1 MSENLSP
8 SAIDQ
13 SLVRLLRQ
21 IRRTQAWR
29 ACCMITTV
37 ALLGIALSMAVD
49 WFFSPLPTWGR
60 WTVFLMW
67 IVSLLVC
74 LRIALTP
81 LFRAISPV
89 KLARWLEGR
98 HPEMQERISTAL
110 ELQGQESGISLGLLE
125 ELRRAAESDAAAVD
139 AKLEVRSVSHH
150 RRWTGPA
157 AILLGCFALML
168 VAWPE
173 ISLRLLVRAVAPFSD
188 FGNAGAARFVVTPG
202 HIELLEG
209 DAMNIEIRYQGE
221 ATDLALH
228 SKWENGVSARE
239 TLSLQDGRYLYQLD
253 PVIKSFRYS
262 VRAGRN
268 ESDTYAVTVWP
279 RPSLVDAR
287 LRVHPPG
294 YLTLEPIS
302 EPLDDQIS
310 AVCGSMFRL
319 TSQTNTAIEAAR
331 LEIGG
336 KTVAEAQVSTASGTS
351 QLLLEWTVEEPGL
364 VEAKVMLRH
373 RLGHEIEAHAFAME
387 MLVDQAPQV
396 ILLSPLQKELRL
408 RPDEQLDLRYE
419 VLEDFAIARVA
430 VELDDKGKRQVAL
443 GQNLPQRVEG
453 SKPPRF
459 RGAVTLS
466 IGDLKTRMG
475 GKRDFRIRLRAQDAK
490 PADRSGPGIGYS
502 DWLNIR
508 IDEQAESLVRQELR
522 QQHEGAMK
530 EINET
535 IKQVREARER
545 MDQHK
550 EQVKKGELTPKEE
563 KALQEAAEKL
573 AEAQEK
579 THELGQKMEE
589 SVHAPLATD
598 VKQAAEKMQQSRES
612 LENAPLQDQEEQRA
626 DKMQQ
631 ARDQAEESIRQL
643 EQVKQEM
650 QKQNEKIEDL
660 AKLQELAQKQQEVAR
675 QAQQEAEAQ
684 QENPNE
690 KSKEEWKQQQQQ
702 VAQQLREELQQQPQ
716 ALAEALNE
724 QARQAEQLAKQAE
737 EISQSQEQLK
747 QQAEQAAT
755 AEKSQD
761 SAQQEQI
768 EKQTQQAIQQALAQE
783 QAKIAAETGQQL
795 EQAREQRSALADE
808 LPAAQAATENAKE
821 QLAQASPEAA
831 AKAAKSAQAS
841 LEKASAQA
849 DDAAKQAEQR
859 QAQADAAEQ
868 SNDPNQAQG
877 EEAATAESS
886 APAEAANQAEMAA
899 ATEALENLTE
909 RQAMVAEA
917 AQALAEGNTAEA
929 LEQLQQA
936 QAQSAQELAQA
947 IAAAPQAQ
955 PSAPMQ
961 QAEQSSQQGSQQAQ
975 QAAQQAQ
982 QGQQQQAAQQHA
994 QAQQQFAQSAQALA
1008 QAAKEMSQ
1016 AARQAEQQQASAQQA
1031 QASPE
1036 ALAEAFQQ
1044 AAQASESKSPQQAA
1058 QQSQRAAQ
1066 ALQQAA
1072 QSAKSQMQGQST
1084 TSPGTPSQAQGQPQ
1098 PGQPGQPG
1106 EQASDMAGEAERPA
1120 EADPGVPPEL
1130 AKLGIS
1136 AADWEKIQNNLRADV
1151 GGNGATGIP
1160 EEYRELVKGYFQSM
1174 TTPPKKK

>member
-1 MSENLSP
+1 MFENASP

-13 SLVRLLRQ
+13 SLARLLRQ

-49 WFFSPLPTWGR
+49 WFFSPLPLWGR
-60 WTVFLMW
+60 WAIFLIWM
-67 IVSLLVC
+67 VSVLAS

-110 ELQGQESGISLGLLE
+110 ELQGQENGISLGLLE
-125 ELRRAAESDAAAVD
+125 ELRRAAESDAATVD

-157 AILLGCFALML
+157 AVLLGCFALVL
-168 VAWPE
+168 LAWPE

-202 HIELLEG
+202 HMELLEG
-209 DAMNIEIRYQGE
+209 DALNMEIRYQGE

-262 VRAGRN
+262 VRAGRD

-287 LRVHPPG
+287 LRVHSPD
-294 YLTLEPIS
+294 YLALEPIS
-302 EPLDDQIS
+302 EPLDDQVS

-319 TSQTNTAIEAAR
+319 TSQTNTAIESAR
-331 LEIGG
+331 LEISG

-373 RLGHEIEAHAFAME
+373 RLGNEIEAHAFAME
-387 MLVDQAPQV
+387 MLVDQAPEV

-443 GQNLPQRVEG
+443 GQNLPLRVEG

-459 RGAVTLS
+459 RGSVVLS

-490 PADRSGPGIGYS
+490 PTDRSGPGIGYS

-530 EINET
+530 EIDET

-550 EQVKKGELTPKEE
+550 EQVKKGELKPKEE

-579 THELGQKMEE
+579 THQLGQKMEE

-612 LENAPLQDQEEQRA
+612 LENAPLQDQEAQRE

-631 ARDQAEESIRQL
+631 ARDQAEESIRKL

-650 QKQNEKIEDL
+650 QKQNEKIQDL

-675 QAQQEAEAQ
+675 QAEAQ

-690 KSKEEWKQQQQQ
+690 KSTEEWQQQQQQ

-716 ALAEALNE
+716 ALAEALKD

-761 SAQQEQI
+761 PAQQEQI

-821 QLAQASPEAA
+821 QLAQAAPEAA
-831 AKAAKSAQAS
+831 AKAAKAAQES

-849 DDAAKQAEQR
+849 DDAAKQAEQS
-859 QAQADAAEQ
+859 QAQADAAKE

-877 EEAATAESS
+877 EEAAAAESS

-899 ATEALENLTE
+899 AAEALENLTE
-909 RQAMVAEA
+909 RQAKVAEA

-929 LEQLQQA
+929 LAQLQQA

-961 QAEQSSQQGSQQAQ
+961 QAEQSSQQGSQQAR

-1016 AARQAEQQQASAQQA
+1016 AAAQAAQQQASAQQA

-1036 ALAEAFQQ
+1036 ALAEAFEQ